1 MATRPSSSTDS
12 DSPVAAPGTAE
23 QPPRLGEG
31 CLARYDLQAM
41 SLEGGADFSAAA
53 ALWRRLQARQGAG
66 DAVADAPDS
75 GAEDSTQVS

>member
-12 DSPVAAPGTAE
+12 DSPAAPGTAE

-41 SLEGGADFSAAA
+41 TLEGGVDFSAAA
-53 ALWRRLQARQGAG
+53 ALWRRLQARQGHEDIAL
-66 DAVADAPDS
+66 DAPDS
-75 GAEDSTQVS
+75 RDGDPTQLS